1 MATFNEIL
9 TARGLENTAI
19 TGILDDLKANG
30 LFLTSHE
37 NMDIRYP
44 KLKGDFEGQGK
55 QLKEALATIETLQK
69 ATKGHE
75 EAQKEI
81 NEHKARNEALIA
93 EILQMKIDAAARYGL
108 LAAGA
113 EDVDYMLFV
122 LKEDAKAEN
131 KPLEL
136 DETGNSIKGWD
147 DRLKDLQTKK
157 PKMFKAE
164 GGDDSGYQV
173 FEPNKF
179 KKGDDGQL
187 AVTKERF
194 KDMSYEERV
203 ALKQKNETL
212 YKQLAKN

>member
-9 TARGLENTAI
+9 TARGLDDTAI
-19 TGILDDLKANG
+19 TGILNDLKENKLYITA
-30 LFLTSHE
+30 HE

-44 KLKGDFEGQGK
+44 KLKNDFEGQGK
-55 QLKEALATIETLQK
+55 QLQEALATIETLQK
-69 ATKGHE
+69 ATKGNE

-81 NEHKARNEALIA
+81 GEHKAREQALIA
-93 EILQMKIDAAARYGL
+93 ELLQTKIDAAAKYGL
-108 LAAGA
+108 LAAGG
-113 EDVDYMLFV
+113 EDVDYLLFV

-136 DETGNSIKGWD
+136 DEAGNIKGWD
-147 DRLKDLQTKK
+147 DRLKALQTKK

-164 GGDDSGYQV
+164 DGDDDGYQV
-173 FEPNKF
+173 LEPNKL

-187 AVTKERF
+187 AVTKDRF
-194 KDMSYEERV
+194 REMSYEERV

>member
-44 KLKGDFEGQGK
+44 KLKGEFEGQGK
-55 QLKEALATIETLQK
+55 QLQEALATIETLQN
-69 ATKGHE
+69 ATKGQE
-75 EAQKEI
+75 DAQRAI
-81 NEHKARNEALIA
+81 NEHKAREQALLA
-93 EILQMKIDAAARYGL
+93 EILQTKIDAAARYGL

-122 LKEDAKAEN
+122 LKEDAKLEN

-136 DETGNSIKGWD
+136 DEAGNGIKGWD
-147 DRLKDLQTKK
+147 DRLKALQTKK

-173 FEPNKF
+173 LEPNKL

-194 KDMSYEERV
+194 KGMSYEERV
-203 ALKQKNETL
+203 ALKQQNETL

>member
-1 MATFNEIL
+1 MANFNEIL
-9 TARGLENTAI
+9 TARGLDNTAI
-19 TGILDDLKANG
+19 TGILDDLKANK
-30 LFLTSHE
+30 LFFTSEE

-44 KLKGDFEGQGK
+44 KLKNDYEGQGK
-55 QLKEALATIETLQK
+55 QLQEALATIETLQK

-81 NEHKARNEALIA
+81 NEHKAREQALLA
-93 EILQMKIDAAARYGL
+93 ELLQTKIDAAAKFGL
-108 LAAGA
+108 LAAGG
-113 EDVDYMLFV
+113 EDVEYLLFV

-136 DETGNSIKGWD
+136 DEAGNIKGWD
-147 DRLKDLQTKK
+147 DRLKALQTKK
-157 PKMFKAE
+157 PKQFKTE
-164 GGDDSGYQV
+164 DGDDSGYQV
-173 FEPNKF
+173 FEPIKL

-187 AVTKERF
+187 AVTKDRF
-194 KDMSYEERV
+194 REMSYEERV

>member
-1 MATFNEIL
+1 
-9 TARGLENTAI
+9 
-19 TGILDDLKANG
+19 
-30 LFLTSHE
+30 
-37 NMDIRYP
+37 MDIRYP

-81 NEHKARNEALIA
+81 NEHKARNEALLA

-136 DETGNSIKGWD
+136 DETGNGIKGWD

-173 FEPNKF
+173 LEPNKL

-194 KDMSYEERV
+194 KGMSYDERV
-203 ALKQKNETL
+203 ALKQQNETL

>member
-1 MATFNEIL
+1 MATINEIL
-9 TARGLENTAI
+9 TARGIDNDTI
-19 TGILDDLKANG
+19 TGILNDLKANK
-30 LFLTSHE
+30 LYLTAHE

-44 KLKGDFEGQGK
+44 KLKNDFEGQGK
-55 QLKEALATIETLQK
+55 QLTEALATIETLQK
-69 ATKGHE
+69 ATKGNE
-75 EAQKEI
+75 DAQKEI
-81 NEHKARNEALIA
+81 NDHKARNQALIA
-93 EILQMKIDAAARYGL
+93 ELLQTKIDAAAKYGL

-113 EDVDYMLFV
+113 EDVEYMLFV

-136 DETGNSIKGWD
+136 DEAGNIKGWD
-147 DRLKDLQTKK
+147 DRLKALQTKK
-157 PKMFKAE
+157 PKMFKAD

-173 FEPNKF
+173 LEPNKL

-194 KDMSYEERV
+194 AGMSYEERL

-212 YKQLAKN
+212 FKQLSN